1 MKKLNKTGVVLSIKG
16 KKACIM
22 TEEGEIAKVVIKRS
36 DPSVGEIYSAPLAKP
51 IFSPKRMAAA
61 AALIFAVLIAGFT
74 YTYNVEAAS
83 VIFDGNPEI
92 KLGVNRWNRVIKA
105 EALNE
110 DGREVLSS
118 ISVKNKP
125 LNTALGA
132 IVSEAKKKEL
142 ISKDSKTDS
151 GEKENLNIL
160 IDRDKEK
167 VTSDLD
173 EFKMEMKK
181 NNLDVTIGIQKGN
194 TENRSKQ
201 SDDSRNKGAETSSNN
216 SNSGNSTAKQKD
228 IQANDKTYNGDANG
242 ANKET
247 TANSNKTSVDGKNKN
262 NSNTK
267 ERNGENKKDKK

>member
-1 MKKLNKTGVVLSIKG
+1 
-16 KKACIM
+16 M
-22 TEEGEIAKVVIKRS
+22 TEEGEIVNVVIKRR

-51 IFSPKRMAAA
+51 ILSPKRMAAA

-110 DGREVLSS
+110 DGRKVLSS
-118 ISVKNKP
+118 ISIRNES

-151 GEKENLNIL
+151 GKKENVNIL
-160 IDRDKEK
+160 IDNGKVK
-167 VTSDLD
+167 VTSDID
-173 EFKMEMKK
+173 KFKMEMKE
-181 NNLDVTIGIQKGN
+181 NNLDVTIGTQKEN
-194 TENRSKQ
+194 TEKSSKQ
-201 SDDSRNKGAETSSNN
+201 SDSSRNKGTETNSNK
-216 SNSGNSTAKQKD
+216 SNSGNNSTGTAKQKD
-228 IQANDKTYNGDANG
+228 IQVN
-242 ANKET
+242 
-247 TANSNKTSVDGKNKN
+247 GKNKN
-262 NSNTK
+262 NSNAK
-267 ERNGENKKDKK
+267 EKTGENKKDKK